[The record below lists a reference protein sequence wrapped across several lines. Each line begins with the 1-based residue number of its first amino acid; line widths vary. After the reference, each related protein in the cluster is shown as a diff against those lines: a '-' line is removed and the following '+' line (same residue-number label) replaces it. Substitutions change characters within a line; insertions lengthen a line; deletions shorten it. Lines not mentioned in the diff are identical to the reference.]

1 MNNINDSDIACTGC
15 QMCSAVCP
23 YDAITINLNS
33 DGFYNPYVCEK
44 LCKNCGICK
53 KVCSKYNDI
62 IESSDNL
69 GIYAFKHSDKKILQ
83 KVSSGGAAFALAQIA
98 VENGYS
104 IAGTV
109 YDYKSN
115 SAKMV
120 ISDNPYDFTGSKYI
134 QTYVGDIYN
143 ELLNDKSK
151 KYVVFGT
158 PCQIYSVDKAAK
170 QRKVRDNFI
179 LIDFF
184 CHGCP
189 SMLLWNNYIDDYKR
203 KNNFKEIKKI
213 EFRSKVNAWH
223 EFCISINGKPQKNS
237 DSFYDLFLSD
247 NILNE
252 ACYNCKLRSTLNY
265 ADIRVGDFWG
275 DKYDSDSEGVSVLI
289 DISDNGKKLIDE
301 LPRECLIAKHDI
313 DDVIKFQSYNT
324 VYNYDGILRKQLLDV
339 LRTNGGAQ
347 KAVKIHYKNM
357 NLFKKIRR
365 ITKKLVCTMPFPV
378 RAFLRKR
385 LHNS

>member
-1 MNNINDSDIACTGC
+1 MNNINNSDIACTGC

-23 YDAITINLNS
+23 YDAISIKLNG
-33 DGFYNPYVCEK
+33 DGFYNPCVDEK

-62 IESSDNL
+62 IGISDNL

-83 KVSSGGAAFALAQIA
+83 KVSSGGAAFALAQTA
-98 VENGYS
+98 VDNGYL
-104 IAGTV
+104 IAGTA

-115 SAKMV
+115 CAKMM
-120 ISDNPYDFTGSKYI
+120 ISDNPDDFTGSKYI
-134 QTYVGDIYN
+134 QTFVGGVYK

-158 PCQIYSVDKAAK
+158 PCQIYSFDKAARQK
-170 QRKVRDNFI
+170 KVRDNFI

-189 SMLLWNNYIDDYKR
+189 SMLLWNNYINECKE

-213 EFRSKVNAWH
+213 EFRSKAHAWH
-223 EFCISINGKPQKNS
+223 EFCISVNGKPQKNS
-237 DSFYDLFLSD
+237 ADFYDLFLSD
-247 NILNE
+247 NLLNE
-252 ACYNCKLRSTLNY
+252 ACYTCKLRSTLNY

-289 DISDNGKKLIDE
+289 DISGNGKKLIDD
-301 LPRECLIAKHDI
+301 LPKECLIAKHDI

-324 VYNYDGILRKQLLDV
+324 VYNYDWNLRKKLLDV
-339 LRTNGGAQ
+339 LKTEGGAQ

-357 NLFKKIRR
+357 SLLRKTRR
-365 ITKKLVCTMPFPV
+365 IAKKLVCTMPFSV

-385 LHNS
+385 IHS